1 MLERSTA
8 VGTAARTS
16 VLSAFTPNS
25 TPRPMPWR
33 PPVRSVQD
41 MSTAT
46 KGHPSG
52 SLRVSDADR
61 DRAIAELSE
70 HYQAGRLSTEELEDR
85 TGRAL
90 QARTAADL
98 TALFT
103 DLPRRQAPVTS
114 GATPGT
120 APASPTRA
128 WSAHVPVA
136 PVAILAVVAVFAL
149 LSGHLFHIAWVPVV
163 AIIVVRLLA
172 GGRSRREARD
182 SRHWDRRAPD
192 GSSSRGG

>member
-1 MLERSTA
+1 MS
-8 VGTAARTS
+8 S
-16 VLSAFTPNS
+16 
-25 TPRPMPWR
+25 R

-70 HYQAGRLSTEELEDR
+70 HYQAGRLTTEEFEDR

-90 QARTAADL
+90 QARTTADL
-98 TALFT
+98 ADLFT
-103 DLPRRQAPVTS
+103 DLPRRQAPMT
-114 GATPGT
+114 GATATSAARPS
-120 APASPTRA
+120 PASPARA
-128 WSAHVPVA
+128 WPARVPVA
-136 PVAILAVVAVFAL
+136 PVAILAVVAVLAL

-172 GGRSRREARD
+172 GGRHRREARD
-182 SRHWDRRAPD
+182 GRHWDRHGPD
-192 GSSSRGG
+192 GSSSQGR

>member
-1 MLERSTA
+1 
-8 VGTAARTS
+8 
-16 VLSAFTPNS
+16 
-25 TPRPMPWR
+25 MPSR

-46 KGHPSG
+46 TGHPSG

-70 HYQAGRLSTEELEDR
+70 HYQAGRLTTEEFEDR
-85 TGRAL
+85 SGRAL
-90 QARTAADL
+90 QARTTADL
-98 TALFT
+98 ADLFT
-103 DLPRRQAPVTS
+103 DLPRRQAPMT
-114 GATPGT
+114 GATATST

-128 WSAHVPVA
+128 RPARVPVA
-136 PVAILAVVAVFAL
+136 PVTILAVVAVLAL

-172 GGRSRREARD
+172 GGR
-182 SRHWDRRAPD
+182 DRRDRHGPD
-192 GSSSRGG
+192 GSSSQAR